1 MEPEACVPWQ
11 PTCHPFY
18 EEETKSPSSVEDREC
33 ARRPK
38 DWMYTGYWKPISG
51 GTLQS
56 TTDNVVSVQTFT
68 ASQEG
73 MNAMT
78 HGLANT
84 ESSEFAVSVGASG
97 DAFGVS
103 VNTNVAATTR
113 EETRSHFEEITRN
126 TIANRK
132 ETSVTNSFTIS
143 MTASK
148 SDGTPC
154 TENVFQ
160 WFVKGE
166 TSDGEYGLDLPT
178 KQFRCVP
185 NTANFMPICPPMY
198 CANGECS
205 TCSNNIWVPSDEEIA
220 VQKASELYDGQRM
233 FTRADV
239 ILEKCYT
246 DENPSLERQKIEIY
260 KVQKDFVV
268 KEKHI
273 TTCEQAATNGLC
285 GTNAEHPEYH
295 QVVRETCPCWCAHY
309 AQTTT
314 ATAATTTPYT
324 GQPTEPAPEYQ
335 PPLDSGLDMIC
346 CEDPE
351 DVQCVAC
358 ANPGWSIPE
367 ICAEYPGQY
376 VGCGSADDAYGSDGY
391 NGYAYDG
398 ANAYGANGAVGNSA
412 MAGSAANGHT
422 SSNGGIIAGV
432 VVGIAVLLSV
442 GVVLMLVSRDSSA
455 PQRSALLNTDASENA
470 NGVVIE
476 LPYASMQ
483 I

>member
-1 MEPEACVPWQ
+1 MEPEACSSWKPK
-11 PTCHPFY
+11 CHPFY
-18 EEETKSPSSVEDREC
+18 EEETKSPSAVEDREC

-38 DWMYTGYWKPISG
+38 DWLYTGYWKAISG

-73 MNAMT
+73 MTGMT
-78 HGLANT
+78 QGLAKT
-84 ESSEFAVSVGASG
+84 ESSELAVSVGASG
-97 DAFGVS
+97 GFGGAS
-103 VNTNVAATTR
+103 VNTNVASTTR
-113 EETRSHFEEITRN
+113 EETRSHFEENTRN
-126 TIANRK
+126 TIANAK

-178 KQFRCVP
+178 NQFRCVP
-185 NTANFMPICPPMY
+185 NTANFMPVCPPMY
-198 CANGECS
+198 CANDECS

-239 ILEKCYT
+239 VLEQCYT
-246 DENPSLERQKIEIY
+246 DENPSLARQKIEIY

-285 GTNAEHPEYH
+285 GANADHPEYH

-309 AQTTT
+309 APTTT
-314 ATAATTTPYT
+314 ATATTATATTATTTTPYT
-324 GQPTEPAPEYQ
+324 GQPTEPAPEEA
-335 PPLDSGLDMIC
+335 DAC

-367 ICAEYPGQY
+367 ICAAYPGQY

-391 NGYAYDG
+391 NGYNGYDS
-398 ANAYGANGAVGNSA
+398 ANDDGANGAVGDSA
-412 MAGSAANGHT
+412 MAGSAANSHHK
-422 SSNGGIIAGV
+422 SSNGGKIAGA

-442 GVVLMLVSRDSSA
+442 VVVLMLVSRDSSA
-455 PQRSALLNTDASENA
+455 PQRLSNTDVS
-470 NGVVIE
+470 GVVIE
-476 LPYASMQ
+476 LPYQSIQ